1 MREHETYLVRLW
13 LPDRPGAL
21 GAVASRFGAL
31 KGDVVGLEII
41 ERGGGLA
48 IDELVVTLPANV
60 PLDLVAREIG
70 AEDEVEVEDIR
81 PLGRDQ
87 YDPQLDLLE
96 TASIVLGADDRDDL
110 AKALVDNVCRAVRAE
125 WACVVERSG
134 GVISTWGD
142 RPNDR
147 WIDSFISGSPALNA
161 DGCEVADRHAEMD
174 TVWIPLPAADA
185 SLVVGR
191 DTTIRARERQRLAAL
206 ARIADAWFRRLK
218 ERSDDRAWALHPSR
232 GAETP

>member
-1 MREHETYLVRLW
+1 MDEHETYLVRLW

-41 ERGGGLA
+41 ERGGGQA

-60 PLDLVAREIG
+60 PLDLVAREIA

-81 PLGRDQ
+81 PLGAET

-96 TASIVLGADDRDDL
+96 TASIVLGAETRDGL
-110 AKALVDNVCRAVRAE
+110 ADALVENVSRAVRAE
-125 WACVVERSG
+125 WACLIERNG
-134 GVISTWGD
+134 PVIASWGD

-147 WIDSFISGSPALNA
+147 WIDSFISGSPAVDSA
-161 DGCEVADRHAEMD
+161 EEAPSEQSAEMD
-174 TVWIPLPAADA
+174 TVWIPLPAARA

-191 DTTIRARERQRLAAL
+191 DTVIRARERQRLAAL
-206 ARIADAWFRRLK
+206 ARIADSWFRRLIEQS
-218 ERSDDRAWALHPSR
+218 ERRSWDLHPSQ
-232 GAETP
+232 GGNPA